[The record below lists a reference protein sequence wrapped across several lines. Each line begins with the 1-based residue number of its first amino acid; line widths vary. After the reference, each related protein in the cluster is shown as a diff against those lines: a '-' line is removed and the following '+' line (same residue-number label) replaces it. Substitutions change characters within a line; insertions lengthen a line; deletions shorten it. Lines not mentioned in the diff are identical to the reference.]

1 MLRRTLAL
9 GAASFSLLIA
19 CSRGGAQSMEKDTRM
34 LPAEKPR
41 AGEKEIYLA
50 GGCFWGTEHFM
61 SKVAGVRVSESG
73 YANGTVANPTYED
86 VCTGRTGAAETV
98 HVIYDPEK
106 ADLPFLLGLFFET
119 IDPTSLNRQGN
130 DIGTQYRTGIIYTDP
145 GDKPIIEDEVKKL
158 SAKYSKPLALEV
170 KPLTSFYRA
179 EEYHQDFLVK
189 HPDGYCHIPR
199 RLMEEAEKA
208 KYEPTHKGFRKA
220 GSPSLKDRLTPEQ
233 YDVTQN
239 CGTEPP
245 FHNAYWNEH
254 RAGIYVDIVSG
265 EPLFSSSDK
274 FDSGTGWP
282 SFTKPISESVL
293 KNTTDTSYG
302 MVRAE
307 VKSAASGSHLGHVF
321 PDGPSDKGGLR
332 YCMNSASLRFIPKEE
347 MEKEGYGAY
356 LKYVK

>member
-1 MLRRTLAL
+1 
-9 GAASFSLLIA
+9 
-19 CSRGGAQSMEKDTRM
+19 MEKDTRM

-61 SKVAGVRVSESG
+61 SKVAGVSVSESG

-130 DIGTQYRTGIIYTDP
+130 DIGTQYRTGIFYTDP

-208 KYEPTHKGFRKA
+208 KYQPTHKGFRKA
-220 GSPSLKDRLTPEQ
+220 GSQSLKDRLTPEQ

-282 SFTKPISESVL
+282 SFTKPISESAL

-302 MVRAE
+302 MVRTE

-321 PDGPSDKGGLR
+321 PDGPSDKGRLR

>member
-1 MLRRTLAL
+1 
-9 GAASFSLLIA
+9 
-19 CSRGGAQSMEKDTRM
+19 MEKDTRM

-130 DIGTQYRTGIIYTDP
+130 DIGTQYRTGIFYTDP

-179 EEYHQDFLVK
+179 E
-189 HPDGYCHIPR
+189 
-199 RLMEEAEKA
+199 
-208 KYEPTHKGFRKA
+208 
-220 GSPSLKDRLTPEQ
+220 
-233 YDVTQN
+233 
-239 CGTEPP
+239 
-245 FHNAYWNEH
+245 
-254 RAGIYVDIVSG
+254 
-265 EPLFSSSDK
+265 
-274 FDSGTGWP
+274 
-282 SFTKPISESVL
+282 
-293 KNTTDTSYG
+293 
-302 MVRAE
+302 
-307 VKSAASGSHLGHVF
+307 
-321 PDGPSDKGGLR
+321 
-332 YCMNSASLRFIPKEE
+332 
-347 MEKEGYGAY
+347 
-356 LKYVK
+356 